1 MLHQLV
7 FYLPIA
13 FGAILAIG
21 SAMGLLDLAP
31 DVDVDVDFDVD
42 VDAELDAEA
51 DADADG
57 DGDAESE
64 GNASASVLTFLGVGK
79 APLGV
84 LMMAACFLFGFSGLA
99 VDLTLEHL
107 LGSSVTW
114 LAVSAAIAGLFTLGT
129 TGAVG
134 RALGRMVPSKE
145 TYAST
150 KTDLLG
156 RAGTAALATDA
167 RFGLA
172 TVTDAGGAQIKV
184 RCRTLDDD
192 DAIARGEALVIA
204 DYDEDDDTFLVARLP
219 S

>member
-1 MLHQLV
+1 MHQLV

-21 SAMGLLDLAP
+21 AALGLLDVAGDM
-31 DVDVDVDFDVD
+31 DVDMDVDFDM
-42 VDAELDAEA
+42 DAELDAEA
-51 DADADG
+51 DADAEG
-57 DGDAESE
+57 DGDSESE
-64 GNASASVLTFLGVGK
+64 GDAGASLLTFLGIGK

-84 LMMAACFLFGFSGLA
+84 LVMAACFLFGLSGLA
-99 VDLTLEHL
+99 IDVTLEHM
-107 LGSSVTW
+107 LGSSATW
-114 LAVSAAIAGLFTLGT
+114 VALSAAVATIVTFLS

-134 RALGRMVPSKE
+134 RVFGRMVPSKE

-156 RAGTAALATDA
+156 RAGTATLATDA

-172 TVTDAGGAQIKV
+172 TVIDAGGAQIKV
-184 RCRTLDDD
+184 RCRTIDDEP
-192 DAIARGEALVIA
+192 IGQGESLVIA
-204 DYDEDDDTFLVARLP
+204 DYDEDADTFLVARLP